1 MKKTVLSFLIML
13 MMPLLAASEGHKPI
27 IGVSATES
35 SPASAPSTYVN
46 AVKRAG
52 GVPVVIPITSD
63 STQIAAILEVVDGIV
78 MTGGADIDPLKY
90 LGEEPVRALGEITP
104 LRDEFDI
111 MLIRMAVRRGLPLF
125 GICRGEQILNVAFG
139 GSLYQDIPSQAGAY
153 IKHNQDAPGSYG
165 THSITIEE
173 NSLLRSLLGKESVAV
188 NSFHHQAVK
197 EPAPGFKVTAKSKDG
212 IVEAIEM
219 EGTDK
224 VWGTQFHPESFVNA
238 GDDFFLPLFRH
249 LIEKAKEY
257 RAEKR
262 QK

>member
-1 MKKTVLSFLIML
+1 MKKTVVSFLIML
-13 MMPLLAASEGHKPI
+13 MMPLFAASQEHKPI

-35 SPASAPSTYVN
+35 SPTSAPSTYVN

-63 STQIAAILEVVDGIV
+63 STQIEAILEAVDGIV

-111 MLIRMAVRRGLPLF
+111 MLIRMAVRKGLPLF

-153 IKHNQDAPGSYG
+153 VKHSQDAPGSYG
-165 THSITIEE
+165 THSITIEK
-173 NSLLRSLLGKESVAV
+173 NSLLGSLLGKDTEL
-188 NSFHHQAVK
+188 
-197 EPAPGFKVTAKSKDG
+197 
-212 IVEAIEM
+212 
-219 EGTDK
+219 TD
-224 VWGTQFHPESFVNA
+224 
-238 GDDFFLPLFRH
+238 
-249 LIEKAKEY
+249 I
-257 RAEKR
+257 
-262 QK
+262 

>member
-1 MKKTVLSFLIML
+1 MKKLFLSLLIFAL
-13 MMPLLAASEGHKPI
+13 FPFFAVAQEYKPI

-35 SPASAPSTYVN
+35 SPASTPSTYVN

-52 GVPVVIPITSD
+52 GVPVVIPITTD
-63 STQIAAILEVVDGIV
+63 STQIAAILSVVDAVV

-90 LGEEPVRALGEITP
+90 MGEEPIRALGEITP
-104 LRDEFDI
+104 TRDEFDM
-111 MLIRMAVRRGLPLF
+111 MLIKMAVKRGLPLF
-125 GICRGEQILNVAFG
+125 GICRGEQLLNVAFG
-139 GSLYQDIPSQAGAY
+139 GTLYQDIPSQAGAY

-165 THSITIEE
+165 THSIDIEK
-173 NSLLRSLLGKESVAV
+173 NSLIYKLLGSEKAVV

-219 EGTDK
+219 VGTDK

-238 GDDFFLPLFRH
+238 GDDFFLPLFEH
-249 LIEKAKEY
+249 LVKKAKEY
-257 RAEKR
+257 RAGK
-262 QK
+262 